1 MKTSTFTLSC
11 SIQAINFILV
21 FVKPQKLFSL
31 KIFLVYGTF
40 QFCIVVYS
48 LEMATALNQEVY
60 EVLLEVRKKFRGGSI
75 K

>member
-1 MKTSTFTLSC
+1 ML
-11 SIQAINFILV
+11 AI
-21 FVKPQKLFSL
+21 VKPQKLFSL
-31 KIFLVYGTF
+31 KSFLVYGTF

-60 EVLLEVRKKFRGGSI
+60 EVLLEVRKKFRGRSI